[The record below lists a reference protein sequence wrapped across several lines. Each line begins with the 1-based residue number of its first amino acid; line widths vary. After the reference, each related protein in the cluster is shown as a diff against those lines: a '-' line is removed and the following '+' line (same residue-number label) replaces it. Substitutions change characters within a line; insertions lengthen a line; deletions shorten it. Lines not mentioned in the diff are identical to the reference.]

1 MPGLRH
7 ELVVALIRSLPK
19 ELRRPLVPIPELAAE
34 VVAGL
39 RPRKGRLVDAVARE
53 LERARGVRVAA
64 SDFDLAGCR
73 RTCG

>member
-19 ELRRPLVPIPELAAE
+19 DLRRPLVPIPELATE

-39 RPRKGRLVDAVARE
+39 RPRRGRLVDAVVRE

-64 SDFDLAGCR
+64 STSTSPGCR